1 MVWKNEWG
9 GDIFFSHG
17 SNHSRGVCILANP
30 KFAISVDEFHRDR
43 DGRIVSINVSFNKSQ
58 FSICN
63 VYAPVKPTEQ
73 ENFVQGLNEFLLRNV
88 NVDKLIIGGDWNVTL
103 EQIDKKGGA
112 RWEPT
117 AYRNKLAPMM
127 KDLDLTDIFRE
138 KKPKKLSFTYE
149 SKFLKVKSRIDFFL
163 VGNALRNSVIEIDTK
178 ASIAPDHKAVK
189 LCLQFTNH
197 RRGPGLWKFNNML
210 LKDDNFVCLI
220 KENYPSIIN
229 KYREV
234 HDKRLFWEL
243 IKMKIRSLTIPYSKN
258 KARQNRLKESNILKR
273 IEELDVLICNSNNL
287 QDIDSELNEYERL
300 KRDLQRHYE
309 LKGESAIFRSK
320 VRWTQHGEKPTKY
333 FFNLEKKNFN
343 QRVIAEI
350 KTTPDGSAI
359 VDETEILIEIQRFYA
374 DQYKSDS
381 EENSDVA
388 DFDAFTHELHLPKLS
403 NAERDALEGML
414 TIEEC
419 KTTLRTFSLGKSP
432 GEDGFTVEFY
442 NTFYEILG
450 QDLVNSLN
458 ESYELGELSIS
469 QRRGVI
475 SLVPKEDSNL
485 LLLSNWRP
493 ITLLNVDYKIASKT
507 IAKRIENVLPKL
519 IHTDQTGFIKGRYIG
534 QNIRLLIDILDETK
548 LQEIPGILLLL
559 DFKNAFDTIEWS
571 FIQQT
576 LKIFNFGESVQQWV
590 STFYTNSESSVL
602 NNGFTTDYFRLSRGV
617 RQGCP
622 LSPFLFILGA
632 EILANKIRQ
641 SKNVS
646 GIHIYQHEFKIS
658 QFADDTSLL
667 CKDIISVENAIT
679 LLLMNS
685 ESSLG

>member
-1 MVWKNEWG
+1 
-9 GDIFFSHG
+9 
-17 SNHSRGVCILANP
+17 
-30 KFAISVDEFHRDR
+30 
-43 DGRIVSINVSFNKSQ
+43 
-58 FSICN
+58 
-63 VYAPVKPTEQ
+63 
-73 ENFVQGLNEFLLRNV
+73 
-88 NVDKLIIGGDWNVTL
+88 
-103 EQIDKKGGA
+103 
-112 RWEPT
+112 
-117 AYRNKLAPMM
+117 
-127 KDLDLTDIFRE
+127 
-138 KKPKKLSFTYE
+138 
-149 SKFLKVKSRIDFFL
+149 
-163 VGNALRNSVIEIDTK
+163 
-178 ASIAPDHKAVK
+178 
-189 LCLQFTNH
+189 
-197 RRGPGLWKFNNML
+197 ML
-210 LKDDNFVCLI
+210 LKGDNFVCLI

-243 IKMKIRSLTIPYSKN
+243 IKMEIRSLTIPYSKN

-287 QDIDSELNEYERL
+287 QAIDSELNEYERL

-309 LKGESAIFRSK
+309 SKGESAIFRSK
-320 VRWTQHGEKPTKY
+320 VRWTQQGETETGEKPTKY

-343 QRVIAEI
+343 QRVIAKI

-359 VDETEILIEIQRFYA
+359 VDETEILNEIQRFYA
-374 DQYKSDS
+374 DLYKSDS

-507 IAKRIENVLPKL
+507 IAKRI
-519 IHTDQTGFIKGRYIG
+519 
-534 QNIRLLIDILDETK
+534 
-548 LQEIPGILLLL
+548 
-559 DFKNAFDTIEWS
+559 
-571 FIQQT
+571 
-576 LKIFNFGESVQQWV
+576 
-590 STFYTNSESSVL
+590 
-602 NNGFTTDYFRLSRGV
+602 
-617 RQGCP
+617 
-622 LSPFLFILGA
+622 GA

-646 GIHIYQHEFKIS
+646 GINIYQHEFKIS

-667 CKDIISVENAIT
+667 CKDITSVENAIT
-679 LLLMNS
+679 IINEFGVISGLRLNPTKTKALWLGPWRNNDATPLSFKWSKVPERASALGIYVSYDHDGNYKKNFTGKIDKLYNKLGFWRSRNLTLLGR
-685 ESSLG
+685 SLIFKCLGIPQLVFSASILSNPRAKCSRQITSHLFNFIWNNKPDRIKREVMYSDYAEGGFVYQTSTLNLNL

>member
-1 MVWKNEWG
+1 M
-9 GDIFFSHG
+9 
-17 SNHSRGVCILANP
+17 
-30 KFAISVDEFHRDR
+30 
-43 DGRIVSINVSFNKSQ
+43 
-58 FSICN
+58 
-63 VYAPVKPTEQ
+63 
-73 ENFVQGLNEFLLRNV
+73 
-88 NVDKLIIGGDWNVTL
+88 
-103 EQIDKKGGA
+103 
-112 RWEPT
+112 
-117 AYRNKLAPMM
+117 
-127 KDLDLTDIFRE
+127 
-138 KKPKKLSFTYE
+138 
-149 SKFLKVKSRIDFFL
+149 
-163 VGNALRNSVIEIDTK
+163 
-178 ASIAPDHKAVK
+178 
-189 LCLQFTNH
+189 
-197 RRGPGLWKFNNML
+197 
-210 LKDDNFVCLI
+210 
-220 KENYPSIIN
+220 
-229 KYREV
+229 
-234 HDKRLFWEL
+234 
-243 IKMKIRSLTIPYSKN
+243 
-258 KARQNRLKESNILKR
+258 KR

-309 LKGESAIFRSK
+309 LKGESEIFRSK
-320 VRWTQHGEKPTKY
+320 VRWTQQGEKPTKY

-359 VDETEILIEIQRFYA
+359 VDETEILNEIQRFYA
-374 DQYKSDS
+374 DLYKSDR
-381 EENSDVA
+381 EEDSDVA

-519 IHTDQTGFIKGRYIG
+519 IHMDQTGFIKGRYIG

-559 DFKNAFDTIEWS
+559 DFKKAFDTIEWS

-602 NNGFTTDYFRLSRGV
+602 NNGFTTDYF
-617 RQGCP
+617 
-622 LSPFLFILGA
+622 
-632 EILANKIRQ
+632 
-641 SKNVS
+641 
-646 GIHIYQHEFKIS
+646 
-658 QFADDTSLL
+658 
-667 CKDIISVENAIT
+667 
-679 LLLMNS
+679 
-685 ESSLG
+685 